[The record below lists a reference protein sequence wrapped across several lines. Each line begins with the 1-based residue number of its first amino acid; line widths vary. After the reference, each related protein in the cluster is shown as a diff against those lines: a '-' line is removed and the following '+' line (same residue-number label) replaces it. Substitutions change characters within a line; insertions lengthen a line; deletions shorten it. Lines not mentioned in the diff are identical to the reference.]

1 MAITTCFIHLPQRH
15 EATMSQGKCNPGAH
29 EELASP
35 AAQGWLGLPWH
46 CVHAHRLAA
55 GQLLAPLVCGIRRA
69 QQQWHVEL
77 VGLVCDSES
86 NLRAEGALGE
96 QAALAQCCLGPSNP
110 GLELGAPE
118 PQGQLGDCGW
128 GWGLPKGSIWSEGP
142 LGLWFP
148 RVRTILNRSGDGDR
162 ELEVLG

>member
-15 EATMSQGKCNPGAH
+15 EAGMSQGKCNPGAH

-55 GQLLAPLVCGIRRA
+55 GQLLAPPVCGIRRA

-77 VGLVCDSES
+77 VGLVRDSES

-96 QAALAQCCLGPSNP
+96 QAAWPSAASDP
-110 GLELGAPE
+110 VI
-118 PQGQLGDCGW
+118 QGWSW
-128 GWGLPKGSIWSEGP
+128 GHRS
-142 LGLWFP
+142 P
-148 RVRTILNRSGDGDR
+148 RVSWGTVGGAGASPKEAFGLRVPWACGS
-162 ELEVLG
+162 